1 MTKVYS
7 VNKIVILL
15 LLTFSIITT
24 EAQAAKKYVGDHLVI
39 TLRSGPGTENKV
51 IKGLPSGTA
60 LEILQEAE
68 NGYAFARLDDGT
80 EGWVRVQ
87 YLSDTPIAKDL
98 LDKLQVKYDKLKE
111 QYAEAKGELG
121 SLKSEHSKVSKGSSK
136 LENQYKALQDRMAR
150 INQVA
155 AKPILLDKENRELKE
170 QNVTLSNEMSLV
182 RQENQILKDRS
193 DRDWFIAGAGVV
205 LFGVI
210 LGLLL
215 PKIRVRKKDGWS
227 GGSL

>member
-1 MTKVYS
+1 M
-7 VNKIVILL
+7 
-15 LLTFSIITT
+15 
-24 EAQAAKKYVGDHLVI
+24 
-39 TLRSGPGTENKV
+39 
-51 IKGLPSGTA
+51 
-60 LEILQEAE
+60 EILEESE
-68 NGYAFARLDDGT
+68 NGYARARLEDGM
-80 EGWVRVQ
+80 EGWVRIQ

-98 LDKLQVKYDKLKE
+98 LDKLQVKYDKLKQ
-111 QYAEAKGELG
+111 QYAEAKGELN
-121 SLKSEHSKVSKGSSK
+121 SLKSEHSKVSKGSNK
-136 LENQYKALQDRMAR
+136 LESQYKALQDRMSR

-170 QNVTLSNEMSLV
+170 QNVTLSNEMSLI

>member
-7 VNKIVILL
+7 VNKIVVLL

-24 EAQAAKKYVGDHLVI
+24 EAQAAKRYVGDRLII

-51 IKGLPSGTA
+51 IRTLTSGMA
-60 LEILQEAE
+60 MEITEEAE
-68 NGYAFARLDDGT
+68 NGYAFARLEDGM

-87 YLSDTPIAKDL
+87 YLSDKPIAKHRL
-98 LDKLQVKYDKLKE
+98 EKLQVKYDKLKQ
-111 QYAEAKGELG
+111 QYAEAKGELNT
-121 SLKSEHSKVSKGSSK
+121 LKSEHSKVSKGSSK
-136 LENQYKALQDRMAR
+136 LESQYKALRDRMAR

-170 QNVTLSNEMSLV
+170 QNVTLTNEMSLV

>member
-1 MTKVYS
+1 M
-7 VNKIVILL
+7 NKIVVLL

-24 EAQAAKKYVGDHLVI
+24 EAQAARKYVGDHLVI
-39 TLRSGPGTENKV
+39 TLRSGPGTENRVLKA
-51 IKGLPSGTA
+51 LPSGTPM
-60 LEILQEAE
+60 EILEEAE
-68 NGYAFARLDDGT
+68 NGYARARLEDGM

-111 QYAEAKGELG
+111 DYDQAKGELNT
-121 SLKSEHSKVSKGSSK
+121 LKSEHSKVAKGSDK
-136 LENQYKALQDRMAR
+136 LESQYKALQDRVAR
-150 INQVA
+150 LNQVA
-155 AKPILLDKENRELKE
+155 AKPILLDQENRELKE
-170 QNVTLSNEMSLV
+170 QNVTLSNEMNLI

-193 DRDWFIAGAGVV
+193 DRDWFIAGAGVI
-205 LFGVI
+205 LLGVI